1 MNSWTKRT
9 RQRFALFP
17 SSCRLLQL
25 FSSNSLLLSVFL
37 SSPSSPHFSTFFF
50 LLLPSFCS
58 CWLCF
63 TCFLSRFPRLLFP
76 YPCCA
81 SLPPPLVISCAEQLF
96 HFPLALHVRP
106 AIFLLYCVFFRFVFS
121 NPFSLLSQRGN
132 LENFISPFF
141 SVRQETTS
149 IFLWKRQ
156 GL

>member
-1 MNSWTKRT
+1 MNSWNKCT

-17 SSCRLLQL
+17 SSCHLLQL
-25 FSSNSLLLSVFL
+25 FSSNSLLLSVSLF
-37 SSPSSPHFSTFFF
+37 SPSSPPFFTFFS
-50 LLLPSFCS
+50 LLLLSICS

-63 TCFLSRFPRLLFP
+63 TRSLSRFPRLLFL

-81 SLPPPLVISCAEQLF
+81 SLPLPLVISCTEQLF

-106 AIFLLYCVFFRFVFS
+106 AILLLYCYFFSVCLFQ
-121 NPFSLLSQRGN
+121 PFSLLSQRGN

>member
-1 MNSWTKRT
+1 MHTS
-9 RQRFALFP
+9 ALCSFP
-17 SSCRLLQL
+17 IQL
-25 FSSNSLLLSVFL
+25 SFVAAFFLKLSPSFCVSFL
-37 SSPSSPHFSTFFF
+37 SLVSPFFHLFFPFFSI
-50 LLLPSFCS
+50 CS

-63 TCFLSRFPRLLFP
+63 TRSLSRFPRLLFL

-81 SLPPPLVISCAEQLF
+81 SLPLPLVISCTEQLF

-106 AIFLLYCVFFRFVFS
+106 AILLLYCYFFSVCLFQ
-121 NPFSLLSQRGN
+121 PFSLLSQRGN